1 MKTVAPNLREVE
13 EGDAMKTPDPD
24 FSRLRTVLLRQGEP
38 DRIPFY
44 ELFAD
49 QEIMEAVLGKSLPD
63 SPEGYWK
70 GVIQF
75 YYQLGY
81 DYVPVPVQIGL
92 AHDNVLFG
100 QDTAELARPK
110 RQWQDEHHGVI
121 ETRESFQRYLWPDPD
136 QIDISA
142 IELVVQ
148 NLPHGMKVIGQTSG
162 VLENVM

>member
-1 MKTVAPNLREVE
+1 MPNNKMKTVVPNLREVK
-13 EGDAMKTPDPD
+13 EGDAMKAADPD

-100 QDTAELARPK
+100 QDTAELARPGEGNCAGLCPWRRIRTGH
-110 RQWQDEHHGVI
+110 RQQCGQLHPG
-121 ETRESFQRYLWPDPD
+121 QK
-136 QIDISA
+136 
-142 IELVVQ
+142 
-148 NLPHGMKVIGQTSG
+148 LPGHAG
-162 VLENVM
+162 